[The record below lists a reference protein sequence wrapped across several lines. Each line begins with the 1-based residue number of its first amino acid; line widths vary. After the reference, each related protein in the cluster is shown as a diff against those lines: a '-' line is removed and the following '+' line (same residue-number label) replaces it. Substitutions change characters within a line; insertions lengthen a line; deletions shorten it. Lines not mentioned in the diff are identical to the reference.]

1 MSRFYSY
8 INTSLTVIESFNG
21 EKPFAIFIKQY
32 FSANKKY
39 GAKDRRQITNLCFN
53 FFRLGFAS
61 TGLKKSE
68 KMLLAFF
75 LCENVPSEFLK
86 RLKPEWNKL
95 ISEPLHK
102 KISLVK
108 EEFSLSDIFPF
119 NDELSAGIEPGIFFE
134 SLLVQPNLFLRIR
147 PQTKITA
154 FKKLEKSKLC
164 YQLIGEDC
172 VQLPASTNVEDLFIV
187 DKEVVIQD
195 YNSQQVL
202 NFFKNNDIQ
211 NKLTNGKLK
220 LPVTAWDCCAAS
232 GGKSILLN
240 DIFQRKIEITISD
253 IRPGIILNLHQ
264 RFKKAGIKEYK
275 YFIADISQPDFKPE
289 PSSFNLVI
297 CDAPCTGSGTWGR
310 TPEQLCYF
318 KKTSITEYSELQ
330 RRIVSRAFHH
340 LQAGGIFVYITCSVF
355 KKENELIAGFILEKF
370 DCKLLYQQLLKGY
383 DKKADTMF
391 VAIFEK
397 KLYA

>member
-1 MSRFYSY
+1 MSRFHSY
-8 INTSLTVIESFNG
+8 INTSLTILESFNG
-21 EKPFAIFIKQY
+21 DKPFAIFIKQ
-32 FSANKKY
+32 FFTANKKY
-39 GAKDRRQITNLCFN
+39 GAKDRRQITSLCYN

-61 TGLKKSE
+61 VSLKKSE
-68 KMLLAFF
+68 KMILAVF
-75 LCENVPSEFLK
+75 LCELLPSEFLE
-86 RLKPEWNKL
+86 RLKPEWNQL

-102 KISLVK
+102 KLSIVK
-108 EEFSLSDIFPF
+108 EEFSLKDIFPF
-119 NDELSAGIEPGIFFE
+119 NDELSADVETDIFCE

-202 NFFKNNDIQ
+202 NFLKNNEIQ
-211 NKLTNGKLK
+211 NRFTNGKSK

-232 GGKSILLN
+232 GGKSILLT
-240 DIFQRKIEITISD
+240 DIFKSKLELTISD

-275 YFIADISQPDFKPE
+275 YFISDLSQADFTPESSDFK
-289 PSSFNLVI
+289 LVI

-318 KKTSITEYSELQ
+318 KKTSITDYSELQ
-330 RRIVSRAFHH
+330 KRIVSRAFQP
-340 LQAGGIFVYITCSVF
+340 LQKGGIFVYITCSVF
-355 KKENELIAGFILEKF
+355 KKENELISDFILEKF
-370 DCKLLYQQLLKGY
+370 NCKLLYQQLLKGY

-391 VAIFEK
+391 VAVFEK
-397 KLYA
+397 K